1 MENLWKLVDEAA
13 SLGKAVTN
21 TQRPHFKPGG
31 RERQTHKAVL

>member
-1 MENLWKLVDEAA
+1 MEKPWKLVDEAA

-21 TQRPHFKPGG
+21 TQRPRFKPGG